1 MNKLKERE
9 KLFLGLYKRKFSN
22 FDETFNEYFG
32 YITCMVD
39 NGIITEKQANNFCVE
54 FTQKL
59 LKIRS

>member
-9 KLFLGLYKRKFSN
+9 ELFLKLYKGKFSS
-22 FDETFNEYFG
+22 FDETFKEYFG

-39 NGIITEKQANNFCVE
+39 NGIITEKQANKLCVK

-59 LKIRS
+59 LNMRS